1 MENTEPEASWENLYL
16 EANNELF
23 ALREENKQAIE
34 RWQRV
39 CAEYDNYQKRVKR
52 EKESLNA
59 ELTQNLL
66 KNFITV
72 ADNLDLLMENPQLKT
87 LDENLYNGV
96 QLVANNCKEVF
107 ENSGLRKIEPATGSA
122 FNTEEHRAISTFES
136 NELPAHS
143 VVRVVRAGYKIEQK
157 VIRPAD
163 VIVSRRLPSVNIAAS
178 SLDV

>member
-52 EKESLNA
+52 EKESLKA

-66 KNFITV
+66 KNFIT
-72 ADNLDLLMENPQLKT
+72 
-87 LDENLYNGV
+87 
-96 QLVANNCKEVF
+96 
-107 ENSGLRKIEPATGSA
+107 
-122 FNTEEHRAISTFES
+122 
-136 NELPAHS
+136 
-143 VVRVVRAGYKIEQK
+143 
-157 VIRPAD
+157 
-163 VIVSRRLPSVNIAAS
+163 NI
-178 SLDV
+178 